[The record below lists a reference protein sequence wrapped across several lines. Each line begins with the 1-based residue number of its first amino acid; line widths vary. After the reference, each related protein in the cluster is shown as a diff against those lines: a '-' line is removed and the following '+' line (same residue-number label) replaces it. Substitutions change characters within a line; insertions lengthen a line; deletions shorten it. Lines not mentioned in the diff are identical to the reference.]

1 MRMKNA
7 ILCLAQYK
15 MMLFDTSVLY
25 AYEASSQFQVRLH
38 VFIIVTIGFYYI
50 HSLIMVNLP
59 FSDVFIHFNE
69 DGEHIIKNHHC
80 SFGMATGQH
89 N

>member
-25 AYEASSQFQVRLH
+25 AYEASSQFQVC
-38 VFIIVTIGFYYI
+38 G
-50 HSLIMVNLP
+50 NLS
-59 FSDVFIHFNE
+59 FLEVFIHFGT
-69 DGEHIIKNHHC
+69 DGDHIIKNHHY
-80 SFGMATGQH
+80 SFDY
-89 N
+89 